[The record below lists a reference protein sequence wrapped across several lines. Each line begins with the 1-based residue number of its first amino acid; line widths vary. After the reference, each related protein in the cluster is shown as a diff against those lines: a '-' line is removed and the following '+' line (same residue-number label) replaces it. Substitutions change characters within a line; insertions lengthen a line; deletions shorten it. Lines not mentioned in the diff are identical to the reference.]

1 LELEHGRASP
11 ISPQV
16 DHRDTA
22 RTERRWRARQE
33 GGLSSPGVNRQ
44 SFLSWSTTSFW
55 FRSMLV
61 PVYERFWWW
70 GLASDG
76 EVMTMQIDNK
86 SDSLSNNLW
95 AEMTL
100 MTALVVILLGILWQ
114 FLW

>member
-1 LELEHGRASP
+1 MSAFSRG
-11 ISPQV
+11 
-16 DHRDTA
+16 
-22 RTERRWRARQE
+22 
-33 GGLSSPGVNRQ
+33 
-44 SFLSWSTTSFW
+44 
-55 FRSMLV
+55 
-61 PVYERFWWW
+61 

-114 FLW
+114 FL